1 MTTDLTRRL
10 AIYPMVEETDASG
23 IVAAVYSQI
32 LSRMPLVPS
41 LFKSLAV
48 CPAYL
53 VVAWR
58 QFEAVADRDEF
69 GDAAEALH
77 VSVAH
82 EVPPPPPDADVRDTV
97 ARFVEPLA
105 RMLLLS
111 SGLHIALT
119 DGLDGASADAAPP
132 ERVHATA
139 QRSAPSQWQ
148 VDDAGVFG
156 RIRMVLDTPIINSI
170 WRELAERDQLQRAW
184 SHLEPGV
191 PAALDAAD
199 RLQAAALET
208 ARQVGW
214 PAVADAAALRQ
225 AGAADAAPG
234 IASILDAYVKT
245 LPRVLVLVASS
256 AE

>member
-1 MTTDLTRRL
+1 
-10 AIYPMVEETDASG
+10 MVEEADATG

-32 LSRMPLVPS
+32 LARMPLVPS
-41 LFKSLAV
+41 LFKSFAV

-77 VSVAH
+77 VSAGH
-82 EVPPPPPDADVRDTV
+82 EAPPPPDADVRDTV
-97 ARFVEPLA
+97 ARFVGPLA

-111 SGLHIALT
+111 SGLHSAIT
-119 DGLDGASADAAPP
+119 GAVDATSADAAPP
-132 ERVHATA
+132 ERLDATA
-139 QRSAPSQWQ
+139 QRPAPSQWH
-148 VDDAGVFG
+148 VDDAGAFG
-156 RIRMVLDTPIINSI
+156 RIRMALDTPIINSI
-170 WRELAERDQLQRAW
+170 WRELADRDQLRRAW
-184 SHLEPGV
+184 SHFEPQV
-191 PAALDAAD
+191 PAALVAAD
-199 RLQAAALET
+199 RLQATALET
-208 ARQVGW
+208 ARRLKW
-214 PAVADAAALRQ
+214 PVIADGVAVRE

-256 AE
+256 AA